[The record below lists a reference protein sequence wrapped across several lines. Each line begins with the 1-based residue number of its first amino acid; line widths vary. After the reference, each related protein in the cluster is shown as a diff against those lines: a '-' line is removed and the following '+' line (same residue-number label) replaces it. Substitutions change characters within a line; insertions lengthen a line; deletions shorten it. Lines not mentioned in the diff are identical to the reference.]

1 MKVLFSWHM
10 LFGYEEKIQSDTLFL
25 LIKDDIA
32 ICIAYLICNIKLF
45 NDFRMVTTQL
55 HVNCTRE
62 VELLKI
68 IPVKFAIPTR
78 VICTNQAYK

>member
-1 MKVLFSWHM
+1 MILNMHM
-10 LFGYEEKIQSDTLFL
+10 LFGYEGKIQFDTLYL

-55 HVNCTRE
+55 NCTRE
-62 VELLKI
+62 VELSKI